1 MKELIFTLEPLAYYF
16 SMKPEEFWNCEYRYI
31 NTFLQ
36 INMIRILDDFKI
48 QIMLQEA
55 VTDKLIKADSMSKR
69 PKVIP
74 IKKMFAK
81 LFETEPKIK
90 YQSPEEQI
98 TRLRKLK

>member
-1 MKELIFTLEPLAYYF
+1 
-16 SMKPEEFWNCEYRYI
+16 
-31 NTFLQ
+31 
-36 INMIRILDDFKI
+36 MIRILDDFKI

>member
-1 MKELIFTLEPLAYYF
+1 
-16 SMKPEEFWNCEYRYI
+16 MKPDEFWNCEYRHI

-36 INMIRILDDFKI
+36 TNMVKILDDFKM

-74 IKKMFAK
+74 LKKMFAK

-90 YQSPEEQI
+90 YQSPQEQI
-98 TRLRKLK
+98 ARLRKLK